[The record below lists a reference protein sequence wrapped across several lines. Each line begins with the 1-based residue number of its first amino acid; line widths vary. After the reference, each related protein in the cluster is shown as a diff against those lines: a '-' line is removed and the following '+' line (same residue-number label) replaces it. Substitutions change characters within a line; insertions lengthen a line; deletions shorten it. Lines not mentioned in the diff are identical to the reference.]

1 MTAIDK
7 PGLYHDVPEATY
19 HADPCPE
26 PSLSHSVA
34 VALLDQSPAHARAMH
49 PRLGGESEWD
59 PSSAADIGKAIHA
72 GLTRT
77 SAAIVVVDAKDWR
90 TNDAKDQR
98 AAAHAAGKVPLLK
111 HQQEAVWDAT
121 LNARM
126 QIQKHEIAPDWK
138 AGRGEVTVVWRET
151 INGFSFWCRARIDW
165 LPDGDAPAFYDVKTT
180 TGSADPDMWSRRLF
194 DGGYDVQAA
203 FYRRGLRA
211 VGFKRMR
218 EARFVVLEQAA
229 PHALSVV
236 ALDPQAVHMAD
247 EKVERAME
255 LWAACLKR
263 ETWPGYPARICY
275 AEAKPW
281 EITKHAERQERARE
295 RRELKGD
302 IAAELMHWQA
312 PARTKG
318 EAA

>member
-1 MTAIDK
+1 MSNITK
-7 PGLYHDVPEATY
+7 PGLYADIPEATY

-77 SAAIVVVDAKDWR
+77 TAALAIVDANDWR
-90 TNDAKDQR
+90 TTAAKDQR
-98 AAAHAAGKVPLLK
+98 RSAHAEGKVPLLR
-111 HQQEAVWDAT
+111 HQFEAVQAAIDS
-121 LNARM
+121 ARA
-126 QIQKHEIAPDWK
+126 QIHTHEIAPDWRE
-138 AGRGEVTVVWRET
+138 GRGEATVVWQET
-151 INGFSFWCRARIDW
+151 VNGFSFWCRARIDW
-165 LPDGDAPAFYDVKTT
+165 LPDGDAAAFYDVKTT

-194 DGGYDVQAA
+194 DAGYDVQSA

-211 VGFKRMR
+211 IGFKRMR

-236 ALDPQAVHMAD
+236 ALDPQAVQMAD
-247 EKVERAME
+247 EKVERALE
-255 LWAACLKR
+255 LWAHCLQAKA
-263 ETWPGYPARICY
+263 WPGYPARICY

-295 RRELKGD
+295 ARELKGS
-302 IAAELMHWQA
+302 ITANLMHWQA